1 MIITA
6 EQARA
11 AMPEN
16 KVSPEHVLEIISEL
30 ILEAVSKNEY
40 EVNIPNGV
48 FPELDEKDAFYN
60 AKYSP
65 LIWSVN
71 EELKTLGYKLKK
83 NNKEMVFTVSWKEY

>member
-16 KVSPEHVLEIISEL
+16 KVTPEHVLEIISEL
-30 ILEAVSKNEY
+30 ILEAVSQNKY
-40 EVNIPNGV
+40 EVIIPKGT
-48 FPELDEKDAFYN
+48 FSDLDETDAFYN

-65 LIWSVN
+65 VIKSVH
-71 EELKTLGYKLKK
+71 ETLKTLGYKLMK
-83 NNKEMVFTVSWKEY
+83 NNEKMHFSVSWKEY